1 MRDPMLNEKVR
12 QHRHSILQSKNIS
25 KEEVINVDDWK
36 IVGLT
41 KRLSRRKWLNIDEI
55 VTHCDATFA
64 HLRVVCIT
72 VNVEEATTVQ
82 EQLLMHM
89 SLDALVGIRKSPFVF
104 S

>member
-1 MRDPMLNEKVR
+1 MITVN
-12 QHRHSILQSKNIS
+12 
-25 KEEVINVDDWK
+25 DWK

-55 VTHCDATFA
+55 VTHCDASFA
-64 HLRVVCIT
+64 HLKVVCIT
-72 VNVEEATTVQ
+72 VNVEETTTVE

-89 SLDALVGIRKSPFVF
+89 SLDALVGIRKYPFVF